1 MGVIINIQIGVKLVD
16 NGTQILM
23 KLQTEALTG

>member
-1 MGVIINIQIGVKLVD
+1 MEVIINIQIEMKLVD

-23 KLQTEALTG
+23 KLETEALTG

>member
-1 MGVIINIQIGVKLVD
+1 MGVIINIQIGMKLVG

-23 KLQTEALTG
+23 KLETEALTG

>member
-1 MGVIINIQIGVKLVD
+1 MGVIINIQIGMKLVD

>member
-1 MGVIINIQIGVKLVD
+1 MGVIINIQIGMKLVD

-23 KLQTEALTG
+23 KLETEALTG

>member
-1 MGVIINIQIGVKLVD
+1 MGVIINIQIGMKLVD

-23 KLQTEALTG
+23 KLQAEALTG